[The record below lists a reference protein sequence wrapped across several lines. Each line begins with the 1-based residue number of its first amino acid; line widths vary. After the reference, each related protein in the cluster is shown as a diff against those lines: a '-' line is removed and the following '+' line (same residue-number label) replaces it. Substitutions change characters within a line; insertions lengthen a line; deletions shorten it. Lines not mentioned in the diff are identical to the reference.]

1 MRNFKIIFKRE
12 FFSYIHS
19 PVIYVFLIFFL
30 ILNGIFTM
38 KLGAF
43 YESGQADLRAF
54 FMWHPW
60 LYLFLIP
67 AVSMRLWSEERKTGT
82 IELLFTL
89 PTTMMETMLG
99 KFFAAWLFTTIALI
113 LTFPMVLTVMYL
125 GEPDLGVIITQ
136 YIGSALLAGSY
147 LAIGCFFSSTTKSQV
162 VSFILTFVT
171 CLFLVLIG
179 FGPFIQFFQ
188 DINLPLWILEE
199 IGNFSFFS
207 HFTAVQKGILDF
219 RDLFFFFSIMAAF
232 LFSGALVLENR
243 KAI

>member
-1 MRNFKIIFKRE
+1 MRNFNAIFKRE
-12 FFSYIHS
+12 FASYIHS

-30 ILNGIFTM
+30 ILNGVFTM
-38 KLGAF
+38 KLGQF
-43 YESGQADLRAF
+43 YETGQADLRIF

-67 AVSMRLWSEERKTGT
+67 AVSMRLWSEERKSGT

-125 GEPDLGVIITQ
+125 GKPDLGVIITQ
-136 YIGSALLAGSY
+136 YIGSILLSGSY
-147 LAIGCFFSSTTKSQV
+147 LAIGSFFSATTKSQV

-171 CLFLVLIG
+171 CLFLILIG
-179 FGPFIQFFQ
+179 FPPFLQIFQ
-188 DINLPLWILEE
+188 DLSFPLWFLEE
-199 IGNFSFFS
+199 IGYFSFYTN
-207 HFTAVQKGILDF
+207 FTAVQKGILDF
-219 RDLFFFFSIMAAF
+219 RDIFYFISIMAAF
-232 LFSGALVLENR
+232 LFGGALVLENR
-243 KAI
+243 KAL